1 MKRTTCYLTLSIA
14 IISLAVILSTP
25 GALSKVNAKTT
36 CASAPAAMKISTADE
51 ATYWYFVVTYS
62 DTDKRVTNTFYSSE
76 AALKVY
82 YKVRLA
88 LGGFQGD
95 LEGISFATRQ
105 EAEDSRAAN
114 WANAQVVTI
123 SDPLE

>member
-1 MKRTTCYLTLSIA
+1 MKRTTSYLTLFIA
-14 IISLAVILSTP
+14 MTAFAFILSMP
-25 GALSKVNAKTT
+25 GASSRVTAKTIG
-36 CASAPAAMKISTADE
+36 ASPIGTTKISTDDE
-51 ATYWYFVVTYS
+51 APYWYFVVTYS
-62 DTDKRVTNTFYSSE
+62 DTDKRVTNTFYSSG

-95 LEGISFATRQ
+95 LEGTSFATRQ
-105 EAEDSRAAN
+105 EAEDARAAN
-114 WANAQVVTI
+114 WPNAQVLSI

>member
-1 MKRTTCYLTLSIA
+1 MKRTASYLTLFIA
-14 IISLAVILSTP
+14 MIAFAFILSTP
-25 GALSKVNAKTT
+25 GASSSVTAETIGASPIDTT
-36 CASAPAAMKISTADE
+36 KISTDDE
-51 ATYWYFVVTYS
+51 SPYWYFVVTYS

-95 LEGISFATRQ
+95 LEGTNYATRQ
-105 EAEDSRAAN
+105 EAEDARAAN
-114 WANAQVVTI
+114 WPNAQVISI